1 MVPISYMSCR
11 FLMRLTGCGGPQ
23 QRNVICW
30 ARSSFVVHRGV
41 QDVFPGLHPEQQFS
55 FLLSVVDTVLKK
67 WNVTRAHRLRP

>member
-1 MVPISYMSCR
+1 
-11 FLMRLTGCGGPQ
+11 MRLTGCGGPQ
-23 QRNVICW
+23 QSSVICC

-55 FLLSVVDTVLKK
+55 FLPSVVDTALKK